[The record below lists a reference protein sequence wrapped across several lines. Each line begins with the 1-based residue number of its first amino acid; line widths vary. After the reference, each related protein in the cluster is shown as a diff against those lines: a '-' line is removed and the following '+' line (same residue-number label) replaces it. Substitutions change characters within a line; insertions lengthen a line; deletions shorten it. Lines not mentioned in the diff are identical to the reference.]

1 MATMSARQPP
11 ILTFKLNDRLIN
23 AMPRTITKS
32 RKPVG
37 RRPGRPEGAAHREA
51 VRAALLK
58 AARELFAKRDF
69 AAASVREIAA
79 AARVNPAMIHYH
91 FGDKD
96 GLYRAMLHETIGPV
110 LQKVQ
115 ELMDHG
121 SLQSETSI
129 HDALEAVMTMLARE
143 PWVARLIVREVL
155 AEEGPFRELFIREF
169 AAKGGG
175 RVPQLLEREIAS
187 GRVRKDLDPTLGA
200 LSFVSMALFPFI
212 ALPVAEKLFG
222 IRMTDAFTRRLV
234 EHTARIFH
242 EGAGTPPRRAAH

>member
-1 MATMSARQPP
+1 MSRAIAKTRRP
-11 ILTFKLNDRLIN
+11 
-23 AMPRTITKS
+23 A
-32 RKPVG
+32 G

-58 AARELFAKRDF
+58 AARELFGKRDF
-69 AAASVREIAA
+69 TAASVRDIAR

-115 ELMDHG
+115 ELTDQG
-121 SLQSETSI
+121 GLQSETSI
-129 HDALEAVMTMLARE
+129 HDALDAVMTMLARE

-155 AEEGPFRELFIREF
+155 AEEGPFREQFVREF

-175 RVPQLLEREIAS
+175 RVPQLLEREIAN

-200 LSFVSMALFPFI
+200 LSFMSMALFPFI
-212 ALPVAEKLFG
+212 ALPVAEKIFG

-234 EHTARIFH
+234 DHTTRIFY
-242 EGAGTPPRRAAH
+242 EGAGMRTRRAAH

>member
-1 MATMSARQPP
+1 MA
-11 ILTFKLNDRLIN
+11 
-23 AMPRTITKS
+23 RTTVKS
-32 RKPVG
+32 RKPAG

-69 AAASVREIAA
+69 TAASVREIAR

-96 GLYRAMLHETIGPV
+96 GLYRAMLQESIGPV

-129 HDALEAVMTMLARE
+129 HDALDAVMTMLARE

-155 AEEGPFRELFIREF
+155 AEEGPFREQFVREF

-175 RVPQLLEREIAS
+175 RVPQLLEREIAN

-200 LSFVSMALFPFI
+200 LSFMSLALFPFF
-212 ALPVAEKLFG
+212 ALPVAEKIFG

-234 EHTARIFH
+234 DHTTRIFH
-242 EGAGTPPRRAAH
+242 EGVGAPARPRRAVH